1 MQIPVYNTD
10 GEKVKDIEINE
21 ELFNVPFNESVVH
34 QVMVAQLANKRQGT
48 VDTKTR
54 SDVAG
59 STRKLYRQKGTG
71 NARAGSSRSP
81 IRRHGGVVF
90 GPHQRDYRQ
99 DTPKKM
105 RQAALRCVLSGK
117 ARDGELKIV
126 EGLPFD
132 EPKTKEMDRILNA
145 LGIHNN
151 TVLVVDGIPEMNMI
165 KSARNLYDVKTLP
178 ANLLNVVDLL
188 SYKMLLMTES
198 AVRKAEELWGQQAQG
213 EEKHASV

>member
-1 MQIPVYNTD
+1 
-10 GEKVKDIEINE
+10 
-21 ELFNVPFNESVVH
+21 VPFNEALVH
-34 QVMVAQLANKRQGT
+34 QVMVAQLANHRQGT

-71 NARAGSSRSP
+71 NARSGSLRSP
-81 IRRHGGVVF
+81 LRRHGGIIF

-105 RQAALRCVLSGK
+105 RQSALRCVLSSK
-117 ARDGELKIV
+117 ANAGELKVV
-126 EGLPFD
+126 EQLKFE
-132 EPKTKEMDRILNA
+132 EPRTKEMDRILKALQLSNA
-145 LGIHNN
+145 ILI
-151 TVLVVDGIPEMNMI
+151 VDETPEMNMI
-165 KSARNLYDVKTLP
+165 KSARNLYEIKTLP

-188 SYKMLLMTES
+188 SYKTLLMTGS
-198 AVRKAEELWGQQAQG
+198 AVRKAEELWGRQQE